1 MGLAHQQ
8 NRLQRIDDLHA
19 FRHAVYGALGWEY
32 RAPSLPPSAL
42 MPLQAWRMITS
53 RSGMFKCRGALT
65 GTGFNGQ
72 SFSIVDVTA
81 KQREADYIKTEETT
95 LSENHGFRGVIVSLS
110 HPASFAGR
118 TIIMQ
123 DKGVFNPT
131 TVDRMKRVGFAS
143 SEFERI
149 FEVYSDDQVEARALI
164 TPDLMERMI
173 GFSQELLGHR
183 LQCVFLGNQM
193 HLALDIDDTFEF
205 SHDYD
210 PPEFERTKNIF
221 LSEAGT
227 VCILLEK
234 LQALQA
240 VIGRDG
246 RAGADQS
253 RKTHYLSELD
263 RLAKILS
270 SLRPGIIKDTNVPK
284 GMEHAQYLFCDSLK
298 GLLYPR
304 L

>member
-1 MGLAHQQ
+1 MAHQL
-8 NRLQRIDDLHA
+8 NRHQRIDDLHA

-32 RAPSLPPSAL
+32 RAPSLPPNAL

-53 RSGMFKCRGALT
+53 RSGMFKCRGSLT
-65 GTGFNGQ
+65 GTGYNGQ

-81 KQREADYIKTEETT
+81 KQRDADYIKTEESALT
-95 LSENHGFRGVIVSLS
+95 ENYGFRGVVVSLS
-110 HPASFAGR
+110 HPVQFAGR

-164 TPDLMERMI
+164 SPDLMERMI

-183 LQCVFLGNQM
+183 LQCVFLGKQM

-205 SHDYD
+205 SHDYN
-210 PPEFERTKNIF
+210 PPHFERTKNIF

-234 LQALQA
+234 LQALQS

-246 RAGADQS
+246 SSGADQK
-253 RKTHYLSELD
+253 RKAFYLSELD

-270 SLRPGIIKDTNVPK
+270 TLRPQIIRDADVPS
-284 GMEHAQYLFCDSLK
+284 GMEPARYLFCDSLK